1 MLWLF
6 FFSDRN
12 FVSDRS
18 SIGSLSSANAAG
30 RIQQLHLSEDLS
42 PREIQENTF
51 SLQAGIYIIIFL
63 CIIFGVIIFIALLF
77 SAVLLFEAG
86 LLVLLFVIS
95 CKTRKSPIY

>member
-1 MLWLF
+1 MIWERQDFSDGNRELPLVNRCVRRLF
-6 FFSDRN
+6 FFRDRN

-51 SLQAGIYIIIFL
+51 SLQAGIYITFL
-63 CIIFGVIIFIALLF
+63 CFIM
-77 SAVLLFEAG
+77 
-86 LLVLLFVIS
+86 
-95 CKTRKSPIY
+95 